1 TAILTSAGGLGQ
13 HTVRLLLNG
22 KDANCVWSSAAAF
35 PASGGVGIRWVGGTS
50 STVYV
55 NRLQFHSRTSG
66 FGGGFGI
73 GGNRWGTDRFQQG
86 TQSAA
91 TKNVQQTTSGTIAT
105 HLDVLMQ
112 AAALEGFLIRKNPG
126 FGFKADTID
135 FAASPG
141 VDRSSQI
148 VFEENVNVD
157 DAEVGPVGEVY
168 STDVRINAVPG
179 TDSGGSVT
187 WGRIGAAGDL
197 VLIDT
202 VADVSVPNFNLLV
215 AFAEMVQQRKANP
228 MVATQLSVARTADT
242 ADNWRELDFVQGHL
256 PTLNVHHQKQ
266 QVVGYTFTEGDAKQT
281 VYLSQFPERAL
292 AGVLVKQGPRVLDW
306 LSAFFQAR

>member
-1 TAILTSAGGLGQ
+1 HNLQFQNCSISVQGTMVLPSAGFSAIQVVFVSDATVQNSILGECSIDSTGAITLKIFSESAGVFTQQAIASAPLGPVASPFAFEFTAILTSAGGLGQ

-105 HLDVLMQ
+105 HLDVL
-112 AAALEGFLIRKNPG
+112 
-126 FGFKADTID
+126 
-135 FAASPG
+135 
-141 VDRSSQI
+141 
-148 VFEENVNVD
+148 
-157 DAEVGPVGEVY
+157 
-168 STDVRINAVPG
+168 
-179 TDSGGSVT
+179 
-187 WGRIGAAGDL
+187 
-197 VLIDT
+197 
-202 VADVSVPNFNLLV
+202 
-215 AFAEMVQQRKANP
+215 
-228 MVATQLSVARTADT
+228 
-242 ADNWRELDFVQGHL
+242 
-256 PTLNVHHQKQ
+256 
-266 QVVGYTFTEGDAKQT
+266 
-281 VYLSQFPERAL
+281 
-292 AGVLVKQGPRVLDW
+292 
-306 LSAFFQAR
+306 